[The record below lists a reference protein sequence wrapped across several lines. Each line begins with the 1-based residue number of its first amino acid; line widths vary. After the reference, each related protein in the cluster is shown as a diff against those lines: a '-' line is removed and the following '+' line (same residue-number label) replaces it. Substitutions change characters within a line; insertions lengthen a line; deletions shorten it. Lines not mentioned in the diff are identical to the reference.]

1 MSHGNHKHNG
11 VSGNGHSI
19 DRAFLELDEPTQY
32 HPTPDPTLSF
42 QHAANYP
49 RSWRSMPQEA
59 RLLAAKT
66 AWGQFEAHQRAAP
79 DDSDVVAVLRLAWN
93 DPPCRDYLHSQFRNT
108 REIDSF
114 AARMACAA
122 VEPFLDPSLCPDD
135 IESRALTWLMGGFLA
150 KGIVTGLVGL
160 PGAGKSTFARRVVA
174 ALTRGL
180 ALPSLLPAGLQPP
193 RVPGPIGVLWWGGE
207 EAADSMVK
215 PGLEAVQAD
224 PRYWRF
230 LPGAAT
236 DTRLDAAGIERAFR
250 VCAHHDL
257 GLIVIDTLED
267 LQPDNAN
274 LNDGASA
281 RSILRPLMLRCQE
294 TGVAALVLRHEGKSI
309 RRSGVHV
316 GAGSIQLIAALRATF
331 LLVQCEDEEHQLLPG
346 RQLVSAKVNVSCPRS
361 MSLSLENV
369 TRELPDFDGE
379 LVDQLIPVAE
389 LGELGDLTADAI
401 IHGANAG
408 HASDVDA
415 PERLLEEWLQDGPV
429 RKRDL
434 LKSAK
439 EAGFAVR
446 TLERAAKKLGVV
458 RSLLEQDHTPRN
470 NWPVVWRLPDMSNQD
485 SDSCQSGSSRTHDDA
500 P

>member
-1 MSHGNHKHNG
+1 MSHGNHRRNG

-32 HPTPDPTLSF
+32 HPTPDLTLCF

-79 DDSDVVAVLRLAWN
+79 DDSDVVSVLRLAWN
-93 DPPCRDYLHSQFRNT
+93 DPPCRDYLYSQFRNT
-108 REIDSF
+108 RQLDSF
-114 AARMACAA
+114 AERMACVA

-150 KGIVTGLVGL
+150 KGVVTGLVGL

-174 ALTRGL
+174 TLTRGL
-180 ALPSLLPAGLQPP
+180 ALPSLLPAGLQSP

-236 DTRLDAAGIERAFR
+236 DTRLDAAGIERVFR
-250 VCAHHDL
+250 VCTHHDL

-281 RSILRPLMLRCQE
+281 RGILRPLMLRCQE

-346 RQLVSAKVNVSCPRS
+346 RQLVPAKVNVSCPRS
-361 MSLSLENV
+361 MSLNLEHV

-379 LVDQLIPVAE
+379 PVDQLIPVAA
-389 LGELGDLTADAI
+389 LGELGDLTADDI
-401 IHGANAG
+401 IHGDHAD

-415 PERLLEEWLQDGPV
+415 PERLLEAWLQDGPV
-429 RKRDL
+429 MRRDL
-434 LKSAK
+434 FQSAK
-439 EAGFAVR
+439 EAGFTPR
-446 TLERAAKKLGVV
+446 TLQRAAKRLGVV
-458 RSLLEQDHTPRN
+458 RSSPKQEGVPRN
-470 NWPVVWRLPDMSNQD
+470 KWPVFWSLPDMSGQD
-485 SDSCQSGSSRTHDDA
+485 
-500 P
+500 

>member
-1 MSHGNHKHNG
+1 MS
-11 VSGNGHSI
+11 
-19 DRAFLELDEPTQY
+19 
-32 HPTPDPTLSF
+32 
-42 QHAANYP
+42 
-49 RSWRSMPQEA
+49 QEA
-59 RLLAAKT
+59 RLLAAMT
-66 AWGQFEAHQRAAP
+66 AWEQFEAHQRAAP

-93 DPPCRDYLHSQFRNT
+93 EPACRDYLHGQFRNT
-108 REIDSF
+108 RQLDSF
-114 AARMACAA
+114 AERMSRVAA
-122 VEPFLDPSLCPDD
+122 EPFLDPSLSPDD

-150 KGIVTGLVGL
+150 KGVVTGLVGL

-180 ALPSLLPAGLQPP
+180 ALPSLLPEGLQPP
-193 RVPGPIGVLWWGGE
+193 RVPGPTGVLWWGGE

-224 PRYWRF
+224 PRHWRF

-236 DTRLDAAGIERAFR
+236 DTRLDEAGIERVFR
-250 VCAHHDL
+250 VCTHHGL

-281 RSILRPLMLRCQE
+281 RGILRPLMLRCQE

-331 LLVQCEDEEHQLLPG
+331 LLVQCEDEERQLLPG
-346 RQLVSAKVNVSCPRS
+346 RQLVPAKVNVSCPRS

-379 LVDQLIPVAE
+379 PVDQLIPVAA
-389 LGELGDLTADAI
+389 LGELGDLTADNI
-401 IHGANAG
+401 IHGDNAD
-408 HASDVDA
+408 HASDVDS
-415 PERLLEEWLQDGPV
+415 PEKLLEAWLKDGPA

-434 LKSAK
+434 VKSAK
-439 EAGFAVR
+439 EVGFTER
-446 TLERAAKKLGVV
+446 TLRRAADRLGVV
-458 RSLLEQDHTPRN
+458 RTFLEQDNTPRRY
-470 NWPVVWRLPDMSNQD
+470 WPIVWSLPDMSKED
-485 SDSCQSGSSRTHDDA
+485 
-500 P
+500 